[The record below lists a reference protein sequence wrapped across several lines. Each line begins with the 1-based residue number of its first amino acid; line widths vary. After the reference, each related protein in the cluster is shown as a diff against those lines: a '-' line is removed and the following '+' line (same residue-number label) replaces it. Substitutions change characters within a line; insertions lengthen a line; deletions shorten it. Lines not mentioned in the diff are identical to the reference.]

1 MGTSSSRSR
10 RQSAREL
17 LSTRRRLAFSGAR
30 GRQASRSG
38 RDRLSFGPRRP
49 LALDATVVSCLHAD
63 GRPFPGAT
71 AGRRSTFA
79 RAERLKRATYPE
91 LCASAVLKL
100 KTVACTTGGA
110 WNTTALEVLAEAADG
125 RARSEVPVLRGAARG
140 AWCQRWTCMLSV
152 SVQSSL
158 AATLVNDG
166 ASLLDGSEQKQP
178 LSLDVWLDARG
189 DPPAAAASPAAPDP
203 TAVALFSAPP
213 VPLVPG
219 SPPAAAASS
228 CAARLS

>member
-1 MGTSSSRSR
+1 MGPEDGR
-10 RQSAREL
+10 RVEVVVTGL
-17 LSTRRRLAFSGAR
+17 PLDHGV
-30 GRQASRSG
+30 
-38 RDRLSFGPRRP
+38 P

-63 GRPFPGAT
+63 GKPFPGAT

-110 WNTTALEVLAEAADG
+110 WNTTALEVLAEAADA
-125 RARSEVPVLRGAARG
+125 RARSEVPVLRGAARR

-189 DPPAAAASPAAPDP
+189 DPPAAAACPAAPDP

-213 VPLVPG
+213 LPLVPG
-219 SPPAAAASS
+219 TFPAAAAPS
-228 CAARLS
+228 CAARPFVSVVAFDGEQR